1 MSSHRPVP
9 HGGFDRDSMPLDTA
23 RTALEWLVTGPHPV
37 AVDGRLFPGLP
48 PHRIPLNELRERLLA
63 RHCPQAVRDAVWTH
77 LVLLS
82 RTEGATWTVGCV
94 GVALPALTTIA
105 ATLSARF
112 AGDPSDIHA
121 AVLTGFLAELAR
133 IDTRKPR
140 VMLRLRWAAYR
151 AGHVAVR
158 EALDTPAPSGHGFHS
173 SEPAPPWGHPD
184 LVLARAVAE
193 GVITGGEAE
202 LIGATRLEGVALA
215 EVAQRR
221 DSTYKAVQMARSRAE
236 RRLLAYL
243 TDTGPDGMNRSEDE
257 VADHALDAVTLAR
270 AEQSTGRDTV
280 IYHGHRDR
288 AATTAPGGEL
298 RPRHS
303 ARSRTVSARR
313 VKSGK
318 NAGPH
323 VWETAP
329 ESGVQVRGRTSAP
342 SAHPVPST
350 RPRSTRPSDAGPNS
364 EAPRCA

>member
-1 MSSHRPVP
+1 MSSSRPAS
-9 HGGFDRDSMPLDTA
+9 HGFDRDSMPLDSA
-23 RTALEWLVTGPHPV
+23 RSAFEWLVTGPHPV

-48 PHRIPLNELRERLLA
+48 ARRIPLNELRERLLA

-121 AVLTGFLAELAR
+121 AVLTGFLTELAR

-173 SEPAPPWGHPD
+173 AEPARPWGHPD

-193 GVITGGEAE
+193 GAITGGEAE

-215 EVAQRR
+215 EIVQSRG
-221 DSTYKAVQMARSRAE
+221 STYKAVQMARSRAE
-236 RRLLAYL
+236 HRLLAYL
-243 TDTGPDGMNRSEDE
+243 TDTETYGIGRGEDA

-270 AEQSTGRDTV
+270 AEQTTGRHTV
-280 IYHGHRDR
+280 TDESRRDR
-288 AATTAPGGEL
+288 TRTALPGGRTS
-298 RPRHS
+298 RPTS
-303 ARSRTVSARR
+303 GSRTVTARR
-313 VKSGK
+313 AGSGR
-318 NAGPH
+318 NLGH
-323 VWETAP
+323 GVWKTGP
-329 ESGVQVRGRTSAP
+329 ESGVQVRGRTAAAP
-342 SAHPVPST
+342 AHPTPSP
-350 RPRSTRPSDAGPNS
+350 RPRSTRPGDAGSNS
-364 EAPRCA
+364 EASRCA